1 MKVILM
7 KRLFG
12 LGAGLA
18 LVVAL
23 AGCGGDQG
31 SADVSAPTSAAQQL
45 SIVATTT
52 QVAEFT
58 RSVVPGGWEVTQ
70 LLAPGTSAHSFDPTA
85 ADLMAIG
92 SADVLVT
99 SGAGLET
106 WLDDATTAAGFDGA
120 VIDASE
126 GIVLSGDHDHDH
138 GDEGH
143 THDDEADDHDHDH
156 DDDGHDHDHS
166 DDADH
171 ADEQHDDE
179 AAGDSD
185 EDHTTEDDHDGDD
198 HDHGEHNPH
207 IWLDPL
213 GAETMVTNI
222 AEGLAAQDSAN
233 AQTFRDNAAAYIA
246 KLETLDS
253 WIAENIDAV
262 PQDQRLLVSNHDAF
276 HYYNDRYGVT
286 FVGSI
291 IPNFEDNAEPSA
303 ARLQELID
311 DIKELGVKAVFSET
325 AIDPRTA
332 EQIASSAGV
341 EVYVGDDALY
351 ADSLG
356 PKGSEGDTYFKSM
369 IHNTTMLL
377 NSWGASATEPPAELK
392 S

>member
-58 RSVVPGGWEVTQ
+58 RSVVPDGWEVTQ

-143 THDDEADDHDHDH
+143 THDDETDDHDHEGDDSGH
-156 DDDGHDHDHS
+156 EDDEHAHEDDGHDHADE
-166 DDADH
+166 ADH
-171 ADEQHDDE
+171 
-179 AAGDSD
+179 
-185 EDHTTEDDHDGDD
+185 DHDGDD

-222 AEGLAAQDSAN
+222 AEGLAVQDSAN

-276 HYYNDRYGVT
+276 HYYNDHYGVT